1 MSFEY
6 HRASIRQV
14 VCTNVLVYARACAS
28 GTDQEKITM
37 CMYRY
42 NYTSVSLCNSKVC
55 CCFGVTS

>member
-6 HRASIRQV
+6 YRASIRQL

-42 NYTSVSLCNSKVC
+42 IQV
-55 CCFGVTS
+55 